1 MEPTAETIP
10 GIRTS
15 IERSTLVAQ
24 RFIQSL
30 IDEYGKRSISTDGAT
45 WYPQACIFLNVEHH
59 FHSSYQKSIIERTIH
74 YMKDR
79 TDCFD
84 GYFPC
89 KKDNDFRLKRV
100 MNCWVCLSLCMIG
113 QTMEKIAKWT
123 EPNCNNIK
131 LLMRM

>member
-79 TDCFD
+79 TECFD

-100 MNCWVCLSLCMIG
+100 MNWLGLFV
-113 QTMEKIAKWT
+113 TMHDRANYGK
-123 EPNCNNIK
+123 NC
-131 LLMRM
+131 

>member
-1 MEPTAETIP
+1 MVSASMHIP
-10 GIRTS
+10 ECRTS
-15 IERSTLVAQ
+15 FSF
-24 RFIQSL
+24 FIS
-30 IDEYGKRSISTDGAT
+30 
-45 WYPQACIFLNVEHH
+45 
-59 FHSSYQKSIIERTIH
+59 KSIIERTIH